1 MRKTASSLPKTTRIK
16 VRKCLILFS
25 LLACLLIA
33 GIVLAITQPWRAPQ
47 LLQVIDQVPSVAE
60 ESALRLLADAGYT
73 VAGQPIWAGTQVR
86 WLAPANYRLFWA
98 AQHGT
103 EIQDVY
109 AADITV
115 NAGQQAFRIS
125 HVVNLSAS
133 PAGQES
139 SLTARGGWLA
149 FTARVSDQ
157 YQSITCLPVN
167 SPLQPSVF
175 ALKRPASAIT
185 LAWGGDDRFDPVLQV
200 SAALPG
206 RTAQL
211 EIHMAS
217 HTIMPDDA
225 DLRYTPQQ
233 RGEFALIPNL
243 VSRIRE
249 LPGVGPEKIAFL
261 ENLFFTL
268 VDQFQRILHTSSTLT
283 AIVPPTATPGQPIET
298 ALPEL
303 TLPATLT
310 PTTAVAAASP
320 TTFPSAVSSGTPTST
335 ALVTPTLAA
344 SPTPSPE
351 PTVAGS
357 ALADGI
363 RRLESVRPDPQRPYV
378 EVDLVEIDPSLLQLY
393 MIVGTTEPRPATGL
407 VGSGVIPA
415 EDWPNLV
422 AAFNGGFAAMHGAY
436 GMMVDRLIYLPAR
449 VGIAT
454 VAVYDDGALRLGTWG
469 KDIAETPDM
478 VAFRQNCPPLI
489 EDGRI
494 TAETGK
500 LTLWG
505 LSVNDEVFLYRSGLG
520 ITREGKLVYAVGR
533 SLSAYTLA
541 RALQMAGAVYAMQLD
556 VDEYHVVFITYTV
569 QLDSNG
575 NIIHLDGQK
584 LKSDMHG
591 FDSYFLRPWQL
602 DFFYLTRRAQPL
614 ARAVRSAVSTPAAS
628 AAIPLLT
635 MALPGK
641 LALASLR
648 DGNWEIYTLS
658 PGLPDTLQRLT
669 NDPADDL
676 YPAWSRDGQQLA
688 FASRRDGNLEIYTLY
703 PASARVQR
711 VTNLASDE
719 WAPTW
724 APDGQHLAYQSDRN
738 GQSDIFGNNTTGTT
752 EVRLTPMIGNHE
764 APDWAP
770 DGGTIIFDSDY
781 TDLGDV
787 SAYTYLVAMNAD
799 GTNPR
804 KLLTLA
810 ESPRFSA
817 DGTQIAFNSRRT
829 GRWQVFITDSD
840 GSGLRQLTDDTFDAR
855 YPTWSPDNKW
865 IAYAGNPLGHWEI
878 YVTSIESGET
888 FQVTSGTSDSL
899 YPSWGR

>member
-1 MRKTASSLPKTTRIK
+1 MRKTADSPPKTNQIRD
-16 VRKCLILFS
+16 RKRLILFS
-25 LLACLLIA
+25 LLAFLIIA
-33 GIVLAITQPWRAPQ
+33 SIVLAITQPWRASQP
-47 LLQVIDQVPSVAE
+47 LQVIDQVPSGAA
-60 ESALRLLADAGYT
+60 ESALRLLADAGYA
-73 VAGQPIWAGTQVR
+73 VAGRPVWASMQSR
-86 WLAPANYRLFWA
+86 WLAPANYRLYWT

-103 EIQDVY
+103 ESLEVY
-109 AADITV
+109 AADIAV
-115 NAGQQAFRIS
+115 NAGQQAFRIF
-125 HVVNLSAS
+125 HVVNLSNTPAS
-133 PAGQES
+133 QES
-139 SLTARGGWLA
+139 NLTARGSWLA
-149 FTARVSDQ
+149 FSAKVSGQ
-157 YQSITCLPVN
+157 YQSITCLPIN

-185 LAWGGDDRFDPVLQV
+185 LAWAGDDRLDPILQV
-200 SAALPG
+200 KASLPS

-211 EIHMAS
+211 EIHVAS
-217 HTIMPDDA
+217 HTVVPDDA

-268 VDQFQRILHTSSTLT
+268 VDQFQRILHTASTLT
-283 AIVPPTATPGQPIET
+283 AIVPPTATPGQSIET
-298 ALPEL
+298 AMPES
-303 TLPATLT
+303 TLPATLAPAT
-310 PTTAVAAASP
+310 MMAASSP
-320 TTFPSAVSSGTPTST
+320 TGLPSAVSKGTPTNT
-335 ALVTPTLAA
+335 ALVTPTTAA
-344 SPTPSPE
+344 SPTPSPA
-351 PTVAGS
+351 PTAAGS
-357 ALADGI
+357 ALAVGI

-378 EVDLVEIDPSLLQLY
+378 EVDLVEIDPSLLQLH

-449 VGIAT
+449 EGIAT

-489 EDGRI
+489 EDGKI

-520 ITREGKLVYAVGR
+520 ITREGKLVYAAGR

-541 RALQMAGAVYAMQLD
+541 RALQMAGAIYAMQLD
-556 VDEYHVVFITYTV
+556 IDEYHVAFMTYTV
-569 QLDSNG
+569 QLDPNG
-575 NIIHLDGQK
+575 NIIQIDGQK

-602 DFFYLTRRAQPL
+602 DFFYLTRRVQPL
-614 ARAVRSAVSTPAAS
+614 AGAVRSAASMPAAS
-628 AAIPLLT
+628 TTIPLLT

-648 DGNWEIYTLS
+648 DGNWEIYTLI
-658 PGLPDTLQRLT
+658 PGLPDTLRRLT

-688 FASRRDGNLEIYTLY
+688 FASRRDGNLEIYTLD

-738 GQSDIFGNNTTGTT
+738 GQSDIYASNTTGTV
-752 EVRLTPMIGNHE
+752 EIRLTPMIGNHE

-781 TDLGDV
+781 SDLGDV
-787 SAYTYLVAMNAD
+787 SAYTYLVSMNAD
-799 GTNPR
+799 GTNLR
-804 KLLTLA
+804 KLLTLV

-840 GSGLRQLTDDTFDAR
+840 GNGLRQLTDDTFDAR
-855 YPTWSPDNKW
+855 YPTWSPDGKW
-865 IAYAGNPLGHWEI
+865 IAYAGNLLGHWEI
-878 YVTSIESGET
+878 YVTSLESGET
-888 FQVTSGTSDSL
+888 FQVTSGTSDNL